1 MLTRLIIRN
10 FKRFDEIQIELGQN
24 VLFVGPNNSGKTS
37 ALQALALWGIAVET
51 HQSLNQNTLNR
62 LNLIALPIPSTQ
74 LLWRNLQIKNS
85 EAVEIEILVEGVNDG
100 QFWQQRVGLQYA
112 NDESI
117 VLSTFEASW
126 RGGFNTETPVEQ
138 VAFLPAMSGLASVE
152 PRLERGRINVL
163 IGEGRT
169 AEVLRNL
176 CLLVYEAGEY
186 WDTLVQ
192 HIQRQFN
199 VELLPPQY
207 LAGRGEIRMTYR
219 ESSGVEL
226 DLSASG
232 RGMLQVLMLLTYL
245 YSNPNTVLLLDEP
258 DAHLEILRQREIYKL
273 LTDVAGAQGSQ
284 IIIASHSEVL
294 LNDAAQKDVVIAF
307 VGQPHRIDNRR
318 SSQIKQVL
326 KSLNYLGYDQY
337 YQAEQTGWVLYL
349 EGSTDLDILRAFAA
363 TLRHRAAEALTSPF
377 VSYAGG
383 NDAAHIRNH
392 FYGLREAYP
401 DLAGLAIFDR
411 LKKHFKPEA
420 LQIMMWHKREIE
432 NYLCFPETLLAYA
445 RYEAGDI
452 GQAQRH
458 EKMMQAAIDEITN
471 ALTTLDKPSP
481 WSDDIK
487 ASDEFLKP
495 LFNKYYEQLGLPNLM
510 RKSNFHVLAN
520 FVPIEK
526 IDAEIIEKLDKIAA
540 TAESAKPL

>member
-1 MLTRLIIRN
+1 MLTRLMIRN
-10 FKRFDEIQIELGQN
+10 FKRFDEIQIELGQT

-51 HQSLNQNTLNR
+51 HQDLNQSVLNR
-62 LNLIALPIPSTQ
+62 LNLVALPVPTTR
-74 LLWRNLQIKNS
+74 LLWRNLHTKNS
-85 EAVEIEILVEGVNDG
+85 DDVEIEIRVEGIHDG
-100 QFWQQRVGLQYA
+100 HIWQQRVGLQYA

-117 VLSTFEASW
+117 VLSTFES
-126 RGGFNTETPVEQ
+126 NSETPEQQ
-138 VAFLPAMSGLASVE
+138 VAFLPPMSGLASVE

-176 CLLVYEAGEY
+176 CLLVYEAGEH
-186 WDTLVQ
+186 WATLVQ
-192 HIQRQFN
+192 QIQRQFN

-232 RGMLQVLMLLTYL
+232 RGMLQILMLLTYL

-273 LTDVAGAQGSQ
+273 LTDVARAQGSQ

-294 LNDAAQKDVVIAF
+294 LNDAAQKDIVIAF
-307 VGQPHRIDNRR
+307 VGKPHRIDNRR

-349 EGSTDLDILRAFAA
+349 EGSTDLDILRAFASK
-363 TLRHRAAEALTSPF
+363 LGHRAAQALASPF
-377 VSYAGG
+377 VSYVGG
-383 NDAAHIRNH
+383 NDAANIRNH

-401 DLAGLAIFDR
+401 NLAGLAIFDR
-411 LKKHFKPEA
+411 LEKGFKPEA
-420 LQIMMWHKREIE
+420 LQIIMWRKREIE

-445 RYEAGDI
+445 RHEVQDDDR
-452 GQAQRH
+452 AQQH
-458 EKMMQAAIDEITN
+458 ETIMQTAIEEITN

-495 LFNKYYEQLGLPNLM
+495 LFSKYYDLLGLPNLM

-526 IDAEIIEKLDKIAA
+526 IDAEITEKLDKIAA
-540 TAESAKPL
+540 IAESAKTL